1 MLALCAATAVGIGQ
15 IALGYEGMPETI
27 ASHFDANG
35 KPDGW
40 SSREGF
46 ATMMIA
52 LHLFVATV
60 FGFIGSILPR
70 IPDSLINVPHKDIW
84 LAPERRAESL
94 TWMTNRLAWM
104 GAVVQALFCA
114 VTQLSL
120 RASGNAEKAMA
131 PWTHWALLAGFFA
144 FMGFWLVG
152 FFRRFRRPRP

>member
-15 IALGYEGMPETI
+15 IALGYERMPETV

-35 KPDGW
+35 NADGW

-60 FGFIGSILPR
+60 FGFIGAMLPR

-94 TWMTNRLAWM
+94 AWMTNRLAWM

-120 RASGNAEKAMA
+120 RSSGNAEKAMP

-144 FMGFWLVG
+144 FTGIWLVR